1 MTESSDGP
9 DRFYDEN
16 LVETSESLRDSNPE
30 NPELDLGTDEN
41 DTYAAADRYGVT
53 AEEQRQGESLDLRL
67 SEEEPDVGQPGSRAT
82 GEPDPVA
89 GRIVEP
95 DEGAHPNLEKDAI
108 ARDVGRDGGDY
119 SAEEAALH
127 VVDEP

>member
-1 MTESSDGP
+1 MTESFDGP
-9 DRFYDEN
+9 DRFYDEH
-16 LVETSESLRDSNPE
+16 LVETPETLRDSNPE
-30 NPELDLGTDEN
+30 NPELDLGTEDG
-41 DTYAAADRYGVT
+41 DTYLASDRYGVT
-53 AEEQRQGESLDLRL
+53 AEEQRLGEPLDQRL
-67 SEEEPDVGQPGSRAT
+67 AEEEPDVGQRGSHAA
-82 GEPDPVA
+82 GEPDPPV

-95 DEGAHPNLEKDAI
+95 DEGAHPDVEKDAI